1 MFNTIAALGVIGLQI
16 GIVVVIIGWVTKASF
31 IKTIAQHAGLLVAI
45 IFSSATLMSFV
56 YQYGFGYEPCLLCWY
71 QRIAII
77 PIAILGWTADL
88 RKSTL
93 LQTQLL
99 VLSVAGFVVALV
111 HVIID
116 VFPTGTDICGAGPS
130 CLIRYVYEF
139 GYVTIPVMS
148 ATVLLAG
155 ILLTLLARR
164 YPHPMIGAS
173 SK

>member
-1 MFNTIAALGVIGLQI
+1 MFNTIAALGTIALQI
-16 GIVVVIIGWVTKASF
+16 GIIILIIGWIARASF
-31 IKTIAQHAGLLVAI
+31 VQSIARHAGLLIAG
-45 IFSSATLMSFV
+45 IFSAATLLSFV

-77 PIAILGWTADL
+77 PIAILAWTADL

-99 VLSVAGFVVALV
+99 TLSVLGFIIAVI

-116 VFPTGTDICGAGPS
+116 VFPTGADICGAGPS

-148 ATVLLAG
+148 ATVLGAG
-155 ILLTLLARR
+155 ILLTLLSKR
-164 YPHPMIGAS
+164 YPQKDVVA
-173 SK
+173 